1 MCISFIMLYKA
12 VLLHIPISQTFFW
25 SSMIIDSKVR
35 TYNLGGE
42 MKKQTNQPT
51 KRQTLGDG
59 NTRKGYKSGFWVV
72 EWFQCKLEDKK
83 EKMPKHERAIQFRQK
98 T

>member
-1 MCISFIMLYKA
+1 
-12 VLLHIPISQTFFW
+12 
-25 SSMIIDSKVR
+25 MIIDSKVR

-59 NTRKGYKSGFWVV
+59 NTRKGYKSGF
-72 EWFQCKLEDKK
+72 
-83 EKMPKHERAIQFRQK
+83 
-98 T
+98 